1 MVHYLAQLLV
11 LERVWGRA
19 SRSTGVS
26 CGQKVDFNPFLEFF
40 AAIISGLEKLV
51 ELEWASKPFWLLTD
65 ALMAEIFLFT
75 VSCIVFAFSFFKA
88 RKKRAAN

>member
-1 MVHYLAQLLV
+1 MSDEADETKKTAEQLPSIV
-11 LERVWGRA
+11 A
-19 SRSTGVS
+19 IAGVC
-26 CGQKVDFNPFLEFF
+26 CGALFGS
-40 AAIISGLEKLV
+40 IISGLEKLV